1 MLEELMGQ
9 YVREPYEGYLGGA
22 FHNYAVSVGELIS
35 SLVEALGALLKT
47 LAEGAIALISTLL
60 QPQQSASGPGA

>member
-1 MLEELMGQ
+1 MGQ

-22 FHNYAVSVGELIS
+22 FHNYAESFGDLIS

-47 LAEGAIALISTLL
+47 LAEGAIALISTLM
-60 QPQQSASGPGA
+60 QPQPAAGPSA